1 MGRGKVAFSCTQGEN
16 SSYLMWMQV
25 GARLISHAGSLT
37 SLAKYPA
44 STVQI
49 LGAEK
54 ALFRWDFY
62 KLVYLHIYYFA
73 HGSDSE
79 VLWWACLYVC
89 LSVCPRSYLRIHTR
103 DLYQT
108 FCACCIWP
116 WLGPPPA
123 GWRNPKRKWKFWG
136 FSSPL
141 TKHCNA
147 FAANN
152 VMQQKGSFHRCQGVM
167 GVHSAGEVWS
177 INLWLPCFDIGNS

>member
-1 MGRGKVAFSCTQGEN
+1 MFESQFDESA
-16 SSYLMWMQV
+16 
-25 GARLISHAGSLT
+25 LINVRVPEYF
-37 SLAKYPA
+37 KK
-44 STVQI
+44 
-49 LGAEK
+49 LGALMRVDK
-54 ALFRWDFY
+54 RKY
-62 KLVYLHIYYFA
+62 VLVLYCVLCILKTDTVLHNYF
-73 HGSDSE
+73 SSE
-79 VLWWACLYVC
+79 SGGEALWWACLYVC